1 MKTIL
6 LPYYGH
12 DGTTAAFGTA
22 LQLAKRF
29 SGYVEGLFV
38 RQLPPIIAGEGITL
52 PGDYVTQL
60 TEESQRLADRARQ
73 EFREQIEK
81 HQLTFVE
88 TACVDVNATA
98 GWHEAEGLESQVVGE
113 YGRLF
118 DLIVVGRNA
127 DQTQTDWKFTCES
140 ALFDSG
146 RPVVIAS
153 DQVPEHI
160 GRKVL
165 IIWNGSTETSRTIAL
180 GMEFLVNAES
190 IEIVTIEGATVSG
203 PSGDQVV
210 DYLARQGI
218 AASARSVRAE
228 GRSDGECALQEV
240 SASGADLVLK
250 GAFTHSRLRALIFG
264 SVTNHILNHAKV
276 PVLMA
281 H

>member
-6 LPYYGH
+6 LPYYGQE
-12 DGTTAAFGTA
+12 GTAAAFATA
-22 LQLAKRF
+22 LQVAKRY

-60 TEESQRLADRARQ
+60 TEESQKLAERARQ

-81 HQLTFVE
+81 QNLTFVE
-88 TACVDVNATA
+88 TACVDVNTTA

-118 DLIVVGRNA
+118 DLIVIGRNA

-140 ALFDSG
+140 ALIDSG
-146 RPVVIAS
+146 RPVLIAS
-153 DQVPEHI
+153 EQVPDNI
-160 GRKVL
+160 GRKIL
-165 IIWNGSTETSRTIAL
+165 IIWNGSTETARTIAL
-180 GMEFLVNAES
+180 GMEFLINAES
-190 IEIVTIEGATVSG
+190 IDVVTVEGATVAG
-203 PSGDQVV
+203 PTGEHVV

-228 GRSDGECALQEV
+228 GRSDGECALEEV
-240 SASGADLVLK
+240 TRSGADLVFK

-264 SVTNHILNHAKV
+264 SVTTHILNHAKV
-276 PVLMA
+276 PILMA

>member
-12 DGTTAAFGTA
+12 DGTAAASGTA
-22 LQLAKRF
+22 LQLVKRF
-29 SGYVEGLFV
+29 SGYLEGLFV

-60 TEESQRLADRARQ
+60 TEESQKLADRARQ
-73 EFREQIEK
+73 EFREQTEK
-81 HQLTFVE
+81 HGLTFVE
-88 TACVDVNATA
+88 NAVSAGNATA
-98 GWHEAEGLESQVVGE
+98 GWHEEEGLESQVVSE

-118 DLIVVGRNA
+118 DLIVVGRNV

-140 ALFDSG
+140 ALIESG
-146 RPVVIAS
+146 RPVMIAS
-153 DQVPEHI
+153 NLVPEFI

-165 IIWNGSTETSRTIAL
+165 IIWNGSTETARTIAL

-190 IEIVTIEGATVSG
+190 VEVLTIEGATVSG

-210 DYLARQGI
+210 DYLARNGI
-218 AASARSVRAE
+218 AASARVVRSE
-228 GRSDGECALQEV
+228 GMSDGECAVKEID
-240 SASGADLVLK
+240 SSGVDLVLK

-264 SVTNHILNHAKV
+264 SVTNHILNHAQV

>member
-12 DGTTAAFGTA
+12 EGTAAAFGTA
-22 LQLAKRF
+22 VQLAKRY

-60 TEESQRLADRARQ
+60 TEESQKLSERAQQ
-73 EFREQIEK
+73 EFRDQVDK
-81 HQLTFVE
+81 QALTFVE
-88 TACVDVNATA
+88 TPCVDVNATA

-118 DLIVVGRNA
+118 DLIVVGRNV

-140 ALFDSG
+140 ALIDSG
-146 RPVVIAS
+146 RPVIIAS
-153 DQVPEHI
+153 DVVPEHI

-165 IIWNGSTETSRTIAL
+165 IIWNGSTETARTIAL
-180 GMEFLVNAES
+180 GMEFLKDAELV
-190 IEIVTIEGATVSG
+190 EVVTIEGATVAG
-203 PSGDQVV
+203 PTGDQVV

-218 AASARSVRAE
+218 PASARIVRAE
-228 GRSDGECALQEV
+228 GRSDGECALEEV
-240 SASGADLVLK
+240 TASGADLVLK

-264 SVTNHILNHAKV
+264 SVTSHILNHAKV
-276 PVLMA
+276 PILMA